1 MELNSFLSSFPLT
14 PPHVIYK
21 PMWCPRCQDQFH
33 VEWQATCWSL
43 AKRKKNGVPKNA
55 LAGWGV
61 EVEIQEACL
70 DDAEEILTLQ
80 RTAYVSEAVLHDDF
94 EIPPL
99 TQTLEELISD
109 FAHKK
114 ILKITENG
122 SLSISAQSMLVFC
135 AVCLKASST
144 KLVVGTDIALD

>member
-1 MELNSFLSSFPLT
+1 M
-14 PPHVIYK
+14 
-21 PMWCPRCQDQFH
+21 
-33 VEWQATCWSL
+33 
-43 AKRKKNGVPKNA
+43 
-55 LAGWGV
+55 
-61 EVEIQEACL
+61 EIQEACL

-109 FAHKK
+109 FAHKN

-122 SLSISAQSMLVFC
+122 SLIASGQARFFEGCCYIGRMAVWPTLQGKGIGSKLLSALEALFPEANRFELFTGEHSEKNLAMYKRRGYVPFKTAQLG
-135 AVCLKASST
+135 KT
-144 KLVVGTDIALD
+144 KVIFLERHL